1 MQFKLI
7 DSDTECV
14 HSKMF
19 GAVLF
24 TFLTQAA
31 YVCRLRRMV
40 LEVLRLKQ

>member
-1 MQFKLI
+1 VRTFKML
-7 DSDTECV
+7 
-14 HSKMF
+14 

-40 LEVLRLKQ
+40 LAVLRLKQ